1 MNVKQDKAI
10 MVIQGT
16 GRVVTIKFVVL
27 PELEHRTIASSLA
40 DEELAE
46 FVGRSKY
53 VFLVESD
60 DPLNL

>member
-10 MVIQGT
+10 MVIHGT

-27 PELEHRTIASSLA
+27 PELEHRMIASSLA

-53 VFLVESD
+53 VFLVECD

>member
-1 MNVKQDKAI
+1 MDVKQDNAV
-10 MVIQGT
+10 MVIVGT
-16 GRVVTIKFVVL
+16 GRVVKIKFVVL
-27 PELEHRTIASSLA
+27 PELEHRMIASSLA
-40 DEELAE
+40 DEQLAE